1 MGEAEEG
8 KGGQMVME
16 RDLTWGGEHT
26 IYRWCI
32 IELYPESYILLLTNV
47 TSTNSIKCLSV
58 KSFKKVEG
66 KKVVESS
73 YDSKEEAAS

>member
-1 MGEAEEG
+1 
-8 KGGQMVME
+8 MVME
-16 RDLTWGGEHT
+16 GDLTWGGEHT

-58 KSFKKVEG
+58 KSLKKSRRE
-66 KKVVESS
+66 KSS
-73 YDSKEEAAS
+73 